1 MNKKELVKT
10 SKIEILCSPEQKIE
24 AKNLAKESKKSMS
37 SFGLE
42 RILKGYSLI
51 NNTVT
56 KENESS
62 NSIGFDHRELLGIG
76 KNLNQLTRYS
86 HQTGKFD
93 ERIYDV
99 ITALDKI
106 LKQ

>member
-1 MNKKELVKT
+1 MNKKELIKT
-10 SKIEILCSPEQKIE
+10 SKIEVLCSPEQKKE
-24 AKNLAKESKKSMS
+24 AQILAKESNKSLS

-51 NNTVT
+51 NNTVI
-56 KENESS
+56 KENKSS
-62 NSIGFDHRELLGIG
+62 NSNGFDHGELLGIG

-93 ERIYDV
+93 ERLFDV
-99 ITALDKI
+99 INALEKI
-106 LKQ
+106 LKK